1 MRSGPDTDVDVDPTG
16 SVATITNE
24 VPAKKMSIAFVFPGQ
39 GSQAPHMGLD
49 WARSSDAAGDL
60 YDWASTCLGWDL
72 TKTLENASP
81 DELRQTYIAQPA
93 IFSVSVAALRAL
105 QRAGIQPAFVA
116 GHSLGELSALVA
128 AGALSFEAGLTL
140 VARRAEAMQR
150 AADARPGSMSS
161 VLGLSVEGV
170 EMAVAAARGR
180 DVLAVANDNA
190 PGNVVVSGEWSALE
204 RLPAAARELG
214 AKRVVALNVG
224 GAFHSPL
231 MAPAASIFR
240 SFLAAAPLRDPVIPV
255 ISNATA
261 EPVTSAEDLR
271 ELLARQLTSPVRWS
285 ESVRRLADLGVD
297 TFIEVGPGTV
307 LSGLIKRSVDGVR
320 VLSAGDVNGVAA
332 ASGALRE
339 RAEGG
344 PGDGDDQGE
353 VVVLPERFAVSPSH
367 GRFYPV
373 ALSRFTDEGPYVEP
387 GDLLGEVRNGAAS
400 IPVRSP
406 FRGQV
411 MAHLA
416 WEGELVTPGQILL
429 SLRPF

>member
-1 MRSGPDTDVDVDPTG
+1 
-16 SVATITNE
+16 
-24 VPAKKMSIAFVFPGQ
+24 
-39 GSQAPHMGLD
+39 MGLD
-49 WARSSDAAGDL
+49 WASSSERSGDL
-60 YDWASTCLGWDL
+60 YGWASTCLGWDL
-72 TKTLENASP
+72 TKMLESASP

-93 IFSVSVAALRAL
+93 IFAVSVAALRAL
-105 QRAGIQPAFVA
+105 REAGIRPAFVA

-128 AGALSFEAGLTL
+128 ARVLSFEAGLTL

-170 EMAVAAARGR
+170 EMAVAAARDGN
-180 DVLAVANDNA
+180 VLAIANDNA
-190 PGNVVVSGEWSALE
+190 PGNVVVSGEWPALE
-204 RLPAAARELG
+204 RLPSAAKELG
-214 AKRVVALNVG
+214 AKRVVPLSVG

-231 MAPAASIFR
+231 MAPAADVFR
-240 SFLAAAPLRDPVIPV
+240 SFLSAAPLRDPAIPV

-261 EPVTSAEDLR
+261 EPVTTAEDLR
-271 ELLARQLTSPVRWS
+271 ELLARQLTGPVRWT
-285 ESVRRLADLGVD
+285 ESVRRLADQGVD

-307 LSGLIKRSVDGVR
+307 LSGLIKRTVQGVR
-320 VLSAGDVNGVAA
+320 VLSAGDAKGVAEVVE
-332 ASGALRE
+332 ALRE
-339 RAEGG
+339 RGDGA
-344 PGDGDDQGE
+344 PGGDDQGE

-367 GRFYPV
+367 GRFYPA
-373 ALSRFTDEGPYVEP
+373 ALSRHTDEGPYVEP

-400 IPVRSP
+400 IPVRSA

>member
-1 MRSGPDTDVDVDPTG
+1 M
-16 SVATITNE
+16 SV
-24 VPAKKMSIAFVFPGQ
+24 AFVFPGQ
-39 GSQAPHMGLD
+39 GSQAPRMGLD
-49 WARSSDAAGDL
+49 WASSSEAGDDL
-60 YDWASTCLGWDL
+60 YGWASTCLGWDL
-72 TKTLENASP
+72 TKTLETASP

-93 IFSVSVAALRAL
+93 IFSVSVAAMRAL
-105 QRAGIQPAFVA
+105 ERAGIRPAFTA

-161 VLGLSVEGV
+161 ILGLSVEAV
-170 EMAVAAARGR
+170 EMAVAAARGN
-180 DVLAVANDNA
+180 DVLAIANDNA
-190 PGNVVVSGEWSALE
+190 PGNVVVSGDWAALE
-204 RLPAAARELG
+204 RLPAAAKELG
-214 AKRVVALNVG
+214 AKRVVPLSVG

-231 MAPAASIFR
+231 MAPAADTFR
-240 SFLAAAPLRDPVIPV
+240 SFLSAAPLRDPAIPV
-255 ISNATA
+255 IANATS
-261 EPVTSAEDLR
+261 EPVTSAEELR
-271 ELLARQLTSPVRWS
+271 ELLARQLTGPVRWT

-307 LSGLIKRSVDGVR
+307 LSGLIKRTVKDVR
-320 VLSAGDVNGVAA
+320 VLSAGDATGVAA
-332 ASGALRE
+332 VVEALRE
-339 RAEGG
+339 RAEGAPSNG
-344 PGDGDDQGE
+344 GDDQGE
-353 VVVLPERFAVSPSH
+353 VIVLPERFAVSPSH
-367 GRFYPV
+367 GRFYPA

-387 GDLLGEVRNGAAS
+387 GDLLGEVRNGAATV
-400 IPVRSP
+400 PVHSP

>member
-1 MRSGPDTDVDVDPTG
+1 
-16 SVATITNE
+16 
-24 VPAKKMSIAFVFPGQ
+24 
-39 GSQAPHMGLD
+39 MGLD
-49 WARSSDAAGDL
+49 WAGSSETASDL
-60 YDWASTCLGWDL
+60 YGWASTCLGWDL
-72 TKTLENASP
+72 TKTLETASA

-105 QRAGIQPAFVA
+105 QEAGIQPAFVA

-128 AGALSFEAGLTL
+128 AQALSFEAGLTL

-150 AADARPGSMSS
+150 AADAHPGSMSS

-170 EMAVAAARGR
+170 EMAVAAAREG
-180 DVLAVANDNA
+180 DVLAIANDNA
-190 PGNVVVSGEWSALE
+190 PGNVVVSGAWAALE
-204 RLPAAARELG
+204 RLPAAAKELG
-214 AKRVVALNVG
+214 ARRVVPLSVG

-231 MAPAASIFR
+231 MAPAADTFR
-240 SFLAAAPLRDPVIPV
+240 SFLSAAPLGDPAIPV

-261 EPVTSAEDLR
+261 EPVTSAEELR
-271 ELLARQLTSPVRWS
+271 ELLARQLTGPVRWT
-285 ESVRRLADLGVD
+285 ESVRRMADLGVD

-307 LSGLIKRSVDGVR
+307 LSGLIKRTVDGVR
-320 VLSAGDVNGVAA
+320 VLSAGDAKGVAA
-332 ASGALRE
+332 VVVEALRE
-339 RAEGG
+339 R
-344 PGDGDDQGE
+344 GDGSPSDGDAQGE

-367 GRFYPV
+367 GRFYP
-373 ALSRFTDEGPYVEP
+373 AAPSRFTDEGPYVEP

-400 IPVRSP
+400 IPVRSA

>member
-1 MRSGPDTDVDVDPTG
+1 M
-16 SVATITNE
+16 SV
-24 VPAKKMSIAFVFPGQ
+24 AFVFPGQ
-39 GSQAPHMGLD
+39 GSQAPRMGLD
-49 WARSSDAAGDL
+49 WASSSEAGDDL
-60 YDWASTCLGWDL
+60 YGWASTCLGWDL
-72 TKTLENASP
+72 TKTLESASP

-105 QRAGIQPAFVA
+105 EKAGIRPAFTA

-161 VLGLSVEGV
+161 VLGLSVEAV
-170 EMAVAAARGR
+170 EMAVAAARGN
-180 DVLAVANDNA
+180 DVLAIANDNA
-190 PGNVVVSGEWSALE
+190 PGNVVVSGDWAALE
-204 RLPAAARELG
+204 RLPAAAKELG
-214 AKRVVALNVG
+214 AKRVVPLSVG

-231 MAPAASIFR
+231 MAPAADIFR
-240 SFLAAAPLRDPVIPV
+240 SFLSAAPLRDPAIPV
-255 ISNATA
+255 IANATS
-261 EPVTSAEDLR
+261 EPVTSAEELR
-271 ELLARQLTSPVRWS
+271 ELLARQLTGPVRWT

-307 LSGLIKRSVDGVR
+307 LSGLIKRTVKDVR
-320 VLSAGDVNGVAA
+320 VLSAGDVAGVAA
-332 ASGALRE
+332 VVEALRE
-339 RAEGG
+339 RGEGASS
-344 PGDGDDQGE
+344 DGGDQGE
-353 VVVLPERFAVSPSH
+353 VIVLPERFAVSPSH
-367 GRFYPV
+367 GRFYP
-373 ALSRFTDEGPYVEP
+373 ADLSRFTDEGPYVEP
-387 GDLLGEVRNGAAS
+387 GDLLGEVRNGAATV
-400 IPVRSP
+400 PVHSP

>member
-1 MRSGPDTDVDVDPTG
+1 M
-16 SVATITNE
+16 SV
-24 VPAKKMSIAFVFPGQ
+24 AFVFPGQ
-39 GSQAPHMGLD
+39 GSQAPRMGLD
-49 WARSSDAAGDL
+49 WASSSEAGGDL
-60 YDWASTCLGWDL
+60 YSWASACLGWDL
-72 TKTLENASP
+72 TKTLESASP

-105 QRAGIQPAFVA
+105 EQADIRPAFTA

-128 AGALSFEAGLTL
+128 AGVLSFEAGLTL

-161 VLGLSVEGV
+161 VLGLSVEAV
-170 EMAVAAARGR
+170 EMAVAAVRGG
-180 DVLAVANDNA
+180 DVLAIANDNA
-190 PGNVVVSGEWSALE
+190 PGNVVVSGDWAALE
-204 RLPAAARELG
+204 RLPAAAKELG
-214 AKRVVALNVG
+214 AKRVVPLSVG

-231 MAPAASIFR
+231 MAPAADIFR
-240 SFLAAAPLRDPVIPV
+240 SFLSAAPLRDPAIPV
-255 ISNATA
+255 IANATS
-261 EPVTSAEDLR
+261 EPVTSAAALR
-271 ELLARQLTSPVRWS
+271 ELLARQLTGPVRWT

-307 LSGLIKRSVDGVR
+307 LSGLIKRTVKDVR
-320 VLSAGDVNGVAA
+320 VLSAADVAGVEAVVE
-332 ASGALRE
+332 ALRE
-339 RAEGG
+339 RGDGAPGG
-344 PGDGDDQGE
+344 GGDDQGE
-353 VVVLPERFAVSPSH
+353 VIVLPERFAVSPSH
-367 GRFYPV
+367 GRFYPA

-387 GDLLGEVRNGAAS
+387 GDLLGEVRNGAATV
-400 IPVRSP
+400 PVHSP